1 MTVFNHKKAAF
12 ALSALTVGMMT
23 TSVHA
28 EVATASQI
36 IGMEVSQISANVT
49 QVRLNFDGKPV
60 EPLAYQQTGSN
71 QLILDFNK
79 IGSSALQRNMPVD
92 VGVIKDVMALS
103 NGNLSRLMVNLK
115 STAVYTSRIE
125 GNQLVLEVVDTGV
138 TAPTKAATR
147 PKPVTQVQVNPL
159 LVPANAQ
166 KSRGNYEGISAVNYN
181 ADSAGGGSIQISL
194 VNENIP
200 VDVQRQGNKIV
211 VRTTGAN
218 IPRHLLKHL
227 EAGGL
232 VSSIDASNQ
241 GQSGML
247 TINMSKD
254 FEYQAYQSGSQLV
267 INVKPAELLREPT
280 LEEKVYKGEPLS
292 LEFQDVPVRTVLDVL
307 GKFTN
312 QNIVSSDAVAGNIT
326 LRLINVPWDQAL
338 DIILRSKDL
347 DKRVNGNVIVVDRAE
362 TLAAQDAKRLKDASE
377 IKDLAPLRTEYIR
390 LSYANAQKVFEMIQN
405 SATNSTNANN
415 RGSNTGLLSA
425 RGSVLIDTRTNTLIV
440 KDTAESI
447 NNLRVMLEKID
458 IPVSQVMV
466 EARII
471 SANDTFSKELG
482 VRWGFVHDSVHG
494 KQRANIAGTDRAIW
508 DIRKST
514 GDTINFAAG
523 STTAVDLGVG
533 AATGR
538 LAFGLLNIADSLLD
552 LELSAMQADQRGE
565 VISSPKVL
573 TSNNQ
578 KAKILSG
585 TKIAYNESAPNGGT
599 TTNWIDAALVLE
611 VTPNI
616 TPDGKIGL
624 TLMVNNG
631 SPVENSGSLAVKED
645 SIETNVVL
653 EDGQTVVLG
662 GVYRNT
668 ATQGIRKVPFLGDLP
683 YVGRLFKNDVR
694 RNDKQELLIFIT
706 PKIVNDGVSRI
717 Q

>member
-12 ALSALTVGMMT
+12 ALSVLTVGMMA
-23 TSVHA
+23 TSVRA
-28 EVATASQI
+28 EAATANQI
-36 IGMEVSQISANVT
+36 IGMEVSQISATVT
-49 QVRLNFDGKPV
+49 QVRLNFDGTPV
-60 EPLAYQQTGSN
+60 EPVAYQQTGSN
-71 QLILDFNK
+71 QLVLDFNK
-79 IGSSALQRNMPVD
+79 VGSSALQRKMPVD

-115 STAVYTSRIE
+115 SAATYTSRVE
-125 GNQLVLEVVDTGV
+125 GNQLVLEVVNTDV
-138 TAPTKAATR
+138 VAPTKAATR
-147 PKPVTQVQVNPL
+147 HTPVTQVQINPL

-166 KSRGNYEGISAVNYN
+166 KNRGNYEGISAVNYN
-181 ADSAGGGSIQISL
+181 ANAAGGGSIQISL
-194 VNENIP
+194 TNESIP

-218 IPRHLLKHL
+218 IPRHLLKRL

-232 VSSIDASNQ
+232 VANIDATNQ

-267 INVKPAELLREPT
+267 VNVKPAELLREAT
-280 LEEKVYKGEPLS
+280 LEEKVYEGEPLS

-312 QNIVSSDAVAGNIT
+312 QNIASSDAVAGNIT
-326 LRLINVPWDQAL
+326 LRLVNVPWDQAL

-347 DKRVNGNVIVVDRAE
+347 DKRVNGNVIIVDRAE
-362 TLAAQDAKRLKDASE
+362 TLAAQDAKRLKDANE
-377 IKDLAPLRTEYIR
+377 IKELAPLRTEYIR
-390 LSYANAQKVFEMIQN
+390 LSYANAQKVFDMIQT
-405 SATNSTNANN
+405 SATN
-415 RGSNTGLLSA
+415 GSNLDNKNSSTGLLST
-425 RGSVLIDTRTNTLIV
+425 RGSILIDTRTNTLII

-447 NNLRVMLEKID
+447 NNVRGMLEKID

-494 KQRANIAGTDRAIW
+494 KQRTNIAGTDRAIW

-514 GDTINFAAG
+514 GNSVDFSGG

-599 TTNWIDAALVLE
+599 TTNWIDAALTLE

-631 SPVENSGSLAVKED
+631 SPVENSGSLTVKQD

-662 GVYRNT
+662 GVYRNN

-683 YVGRLFKNDVR
+683 YVGRLFKNDIR